1 MQITRDMRKKR
12 YIAFIIFSIF
22 IVGCYGQQD
31 VTFSQYTFDKL
42 LINPAYAGSSKWI
55 VGSVKNRTQVSKIEG
70 IPQSNTFSF
79 QGPIQK
85 KNIGLGAKVIHDRI
99 AVTNRF
105 IATGIFSY
113 HIGFGKGKLSF
124 GLEGGVI
131 NSNYSYDDLE
141 RTIYDDPSLPVG
153 KESVFIPDF
162 SAAIYY
168 QNEQFYVGGTAGH
181 LVNSKALIPHFN
193 SNQFYSQAQNYYL
206 MGGYFFEI
214 SRDVILEPGFL
225 VKYVHGAP
233 VQADVNILFTMI
245 DKFSAGLS
253 YRTGD
258 AVIAMVKVD
267 ITKNLKIQYSFD
279 YTLSPFS
286 NYFSGNHEFGIS
298 YGIEL
303 LPPPAEK
310 VIHPRYYF

>member
-1 MQITRDMRKKR
+1 MYRQIT
-12 YIAFIIFSIF
+12 IAAIILSASMLSCF
-22 IVGCYGQQD
+22 GQQD

-42 LINPAYAGSSKWI
+42 LINPAYAGSSKWV
-55 VGSVKNRTQVSKIEG
+55 VGSVKNRTQFSDIEG
-70 IPQSNTFSF
+70 LPLSNIFSF
-79 QGPIQK
+79 QAPIQTR
-85 KNIGLGAKVIHDRI
+85 NVGLATKVIHDRI

-131 NSNYSYDDLE
+131 NSNYNYDGLE
-141 RTIYDDPSLPVG
+141 RTIYEDPSLPSG
-153 KESVFIPDF
+153 KESVFLPDF
-162 SAAIYY
+162 TAAIYY
-168 QNEQFYVGGTAGH
+168 QNEHFYVGGTAGH
-181 LVNSKALIPHFN
+181 LVDSKRSVPDYDR
-193 SNQFYSQAQNYYL
+193 NQFYSQAKNYYL
-206 MGGYFFEI
+206 MGGYYFEI
-214 SRDVILEPGFL
+214 SRESILEPNFL

-233 VQADVNILFTMI
+233 IQADINILFTLI

-253 YRTGD
+253 YRTGH
-258 AVIAMVKVD
+258 AVIAMAKVD

-279 YTLSPFS
+279 YSLSALS
-286 NYFSGNHEFGIS
+286 SYFSGNHEIGIS

-303 LPPPAEK
+303 LPPPAKK